1 MITHTQQQSTAERD
15 RELTEYLYASL
26 RVLPIDIGGNEAQS
40 ASLVNSKREAAQR
53 LEDVEINFSFGFE
66 YKATNET
73 GRKAELKAA
82 LLKSP
87 DYIAA
92 RKELLSYENAIEIQ
106 QAENAGKR
114 REFQAAIALAELH
127 AARIN
132 MISKL
137 QRPAD
142 VK

>member
-1 MITHTQQQSTAERD
+1 MTTTPTQQSTQERD
-15 RELTEYLYASL
+15 RDLTEYLYTVL
-26 RVLPIDIGGNEAQS
+26 RVLPIDVGGNEAQT
-40 ASLVNSKREAAQR
+40 AALVNSKREAAQR
-53 LEDVEINFSFGFE
+53 LEDVEINFQFGFE
-66 YKATNET
+66 YKATNEP

-92 RKELLSYENAIEIQ
+92 RKEVMNYENAIEIQ
-106 QAENAGKR
+106 QAESTGKR

-132 MISKL
+132 MITRI
-137 QRPAD
+137 QRAAE